1 MSKHLGDVVEGTAV
15 EIGED
20 GAELGEYGDITKIR
34 KVYKLNDAVKGK
46 KGGKGDVNGGVEI
59 DERKEMEGVIL
70 GIMSVK
76 GT

>member
-1 MSKHLGDVVEGTAV
+1 VSKHLGDVVKGTTV

-20 GAELGEYGDITKIR
+20 GAELGEYGDVAKIR

-46 KGGKGDVNGGVEI
+46 KGLKGDASGGVEI
-59 DERKEMEGVIL
+59 DEKKEMEGVIL

>member
-1 MSKHLGDVVEGTAV
+1 VSKHLGDVVKGTTV

-20 GAELGEYGDITKIR
+20 GAELGEYGDVAKIR

-46 KGGKGDVNGGVEI
+46 KGLKGDVSGGVEI
-59 DERKEMEGVIL
+59 DEKEEMEGVIL